1 MDNSTMIETIRE
13 LLLAGDS
20 VSDNAIIYYIGLVKK
35 RIKAKCEASIYP
47 IDMDEITID
56 IVVSYINRRGKEGYS
71 NESEGEVSVS
81 LMADLFTPYTDDFEA
96 YKKSQGAGKLRFI

>member
-1 MDNSTMIETIRE
+1 MDNSTMISTIRD
-13 LLLAGDS
+13 LLLSGDS
-20 VSDNAIIYYIGLVKK
+20 VSDDAITFYIGLVKK
-35 RIKAKCEASIYP
+35 RIKSKCYASEYP
-47 IDMDEITID
+47 TVMDEITID

-81 LMADLFTPYTDDFEA
+81 MIGDLLTPYMDDFEA

>member
-1 MDNSTMIETIRE
+1 MDDSTMISTIKK

-20 VSDNAIIYYIGLVKK
+20 VSDEAITFYIGLVKK
-35 RIKAKCEASIYP
+35 RIKAKCDASTYP
-47 IDMDEITID
+47 TDMDEITID

-81 LMADLFTPYTDDFEA
+81 MIADLLAPYSDDFEA
-96 YKKSQGAGKLRFI
+96 YKKSQGTGKLRFL